1 MSLDMNKYNFGFDV
15 ELDFNKSFDYLIGH
29 EFVEVSKDLVITKL
43 TVKDSHKQPGGLVHG
58 GVYCAMAESSCSFG
72 ANSTKKGNFVGISQN
87 TDFIK
92 SVRGG
97 EIKCEAKPVNVGNT
111 IQLWEARM
119 YIDNTQDLCATSKV
133 KLYNLNK

>member
-1 MSLDMNKYNFGFDV
+1 MTFDMDKHNFGFDI

-29 EFVEVSKDLVITKL
+29 EFIEVSKDLVITKL
-43 TVKDSHKQPGGLVHG
+43 IVKDSHKQPGGLVHG

-72 ANSTKKGNFVGISQN
+72 ANSTRNGNYVGISQN

-92 SVRGG
+92 SVKGG
-97 EIKCEAKPVNVGNT
+97 SIKCEAKPVSVGNT

-119 YIDNTQDLCATSKV
+119 YVDDTQEICATSRV
-133 KLYNLNK
+133 KLYNLSK

>member
-1 MSLDMNKYNFGFDV
+1 MTFDMDKYNFGFDIK
-15 ELDFNKSFDYLIGH
+15 LDFNKSFDYLIGH

-43 TVKDSHKQPGGLVHG
+43 IVKDSHKQPGGLVHG

-72 ANSTKKGNFVGISQN
+72 ANSKGIGNYVGISQN

-92 SVRGG
+92 SVKGG
-97 EIKCEAKPVNVGNT
+97 SIKCEAKPVSVGNT

-119 YIDNTQDLCATSKV
+119 YVGDTQELCATSRV

>member
-1 MSLDMNKYNFGFDV
+1 MDKYNFGFDFK
-15 ELDFNKSFDYLIGH
+15 LDFNKSFDYLIGH

-43 TVKDSHKQPGGLVHG
+43 IVKDSHKQPGGLVHG

-72 ANSTKKGNFVGISQN
+72 ANSTGNGNYVGISQN

-92 SVRGG
+92 SVKGG
-97 EIKCEAKPVNVGNT
+97 SIKCEAKPLSVGNT
-111 IQLWEARM
+111 MQLWEARM
-119 YIDNTQDLCATSKV
+119 YVGDTQELCATSRV